1 MRKNRDCRGIFAAA
15 AAVKCYYTQLVNQ
28 VFYLRENRDSCTI
41 IAAAATKS
49 DTYQLQ

>member
-1 MRKNRDCRGIFAAA
+1 MRKNSDCRGIFAAA
-15 AAVKCYYTQLVNQ
+15 AVKCYFTQLVNQ

-41 IAAAATKS
+41 IASAATKS